1 MDSANIS
8 IRYLG
13 PKKKVVRAG
22 FHKTP
27 NLKKAFAEFER
38 FFEEKL
44 AQGYT
49 HWIMDLQGLAFP
61 TSSMIA
67 FFISATVRTR
77 ARGGEVT
84 LINASKSARNNFV
97 TFSPLTFL
105 SIEDD
110 ERMVLRDFELAVTDH
125 SEETSEPAALF
136 DEADIAEPPEVD
148 VFSDMAAEKTDRP
161 AQKAPKPQQRTK
173 AENHSPAPIPNIATR
188 DAVAHTAGP
197 RQYNFETTSS
207 PSNLYAMC
215 NFVVD
220 HAAQA
225 GISEKQISKIKIS
238 IYEACLNVIEHAY
251 HSRPDNPIKLTVT
264 YDQKQFKVEILD
276 HGLSFNERKRKQY
289 DVEEAMKNR
298 QTGGF
303 GMHIIERAMDE
314 IDYVSDPVN
323 GNCLTLIKHL
333 PA

>member
-1 MDSANIS
+1 MNSANIS

-13 PKKKVVRAG
+13 PDKKVVRAG
-22 FHKTP
+22 FHKTS
-27 NLKKAFAEFER
+27 NLKKAFAEFEL

-44 AQGYT
+44 KQGYT

-77 ARGGEVT
+77 SHGGEVT
-84 LINASKSARNNFV
+84 LINASESARNNFV

-105 SIEDD
+105 SIEND
-110 ERMVLRDFELAVTDH
+110 ERQVLRDFDVELGTPSHHENTTILDGV
-125 SEETSEPAALF
+125 
-136 DEADIAEPPEVD
+136 DIAEPPEVD
-148 VFSDMAAEKTDRP
+148 VFSEIVQDD
-161 AQKAPKPQQRTK
+161 
-173 AENHSPAPIPNIATR
+173 PAPAADKNHPQEDEVAPLPNIATR
-188 DAVAHTAGP
+188 DTRAHSSEK
-197 RQYNFETTSS
+197 RQYRFETESS

-215 NFVVD
+215 NFVVE
-220 HAAQA
+220 HAAHA
-225 GISEKQISKIKIS
+225 GISEKHISKIKIS

-251 HSRPDNPIKLTVT
+251 HSRPGNPIELRVA
-264 YDQKQFKVEILD
+264 YDSSQFKVEILD
-276 HGLSFNERKRKQY
+276 HGLSFNERKRREY
-289 DVEEAMKNR
+289 DVEAAMENR